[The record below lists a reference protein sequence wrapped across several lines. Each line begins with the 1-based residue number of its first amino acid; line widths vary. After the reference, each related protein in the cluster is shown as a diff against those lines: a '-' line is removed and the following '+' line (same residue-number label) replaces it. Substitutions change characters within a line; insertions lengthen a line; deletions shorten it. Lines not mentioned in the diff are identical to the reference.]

1 MYDNNKKKKNTTD
14 KKITYTL
21 PLKRNDAKTGAD
33 LAATRN
39 FAKAVK
45 SSPGGV
51 TGQLSKISKQAA
63 KGKAPSIT
71 VKNPDYK
78 KPANPVTKAKP
89 VNNSPVVGQG
99 NGRPLD
105 NQQKKKKKGP
115 SLTSLGEGS
124 LKFKGTNT

>member
-1 MYDNNKKKKNTTD
+1 MYDNKKKKNTTD

-21 PLKRNDAKTGAD
+21 PLKRNDAKTTAD
-33 LAATRN
+33 MTANRN
-39 FAKAVK
+39 FAKAVN
-45 SSPGGV
+45 SSKGGA
-51 TGQLSKISKQAA
+51 TGYLSKIGKQAA
-63 KGKAPSIT
+63 KGQAPSIT

-105 NQQKKKKKGP
+105 NQQKKRKKGP
-115 SLTSLGEGS
+115 SLTSLGKGT